1 MPCGQE
7 QEAGI
12 EKEHLTWAS
21 TPRGTWFLPSFL
33 LECSRSSAARLQ
45 NIPGWGR
52 SSDRDLGV
60 TAPPDAARPS
70 SVLINETSEQSLS
83 AAMSL

>member
-1 MPCGQE
+1 M
-7 QEAGI
+7 
-12 EKEHLTWAS
+12 EKEHLPWAS
-21 TPRGTWFLPSFL
+21 NPRETWFLPSFL
-33 LECSRSSAARLQ
+33 LECSRSSTAHLQ

-52 SSDRDLGV
+52 SSDRDLSI